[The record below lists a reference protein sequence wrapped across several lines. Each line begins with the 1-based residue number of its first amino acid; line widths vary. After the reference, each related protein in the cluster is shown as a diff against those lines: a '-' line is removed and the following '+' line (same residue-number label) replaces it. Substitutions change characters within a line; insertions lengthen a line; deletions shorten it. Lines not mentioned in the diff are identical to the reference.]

1 MACEIAEVLRY
12 VHKSGVIHRDLKPS
26 DILIGNDDDIIVSDF
41 GIGLMEL
48 YQHDYLH
55 LILNLLL
62 FLNIGNQFLMQDFY
76 CLDFQL

>member
-26 DILIGNDDDIIVSDF
+26 DILIGNNDDIIVSDF

-62 FLNIGNQFLMQDFY
+62 FLNIGNHFLMH
-76 CLDFQL
+76 